1 MESDEVNSYNGSS
14 SCCSSRIPALSYSC
28 ETNTPNHSSD
38 NAHRFNSDHVKV
50 IPSLRTTIPSGYKY
64 LQVQTLT
71 KETITLAVH
80 VSLVLKSYSVG
91 TVRSSSR
98 FELKWPD

>member
-1 MESDEVNSYNGSS
+1 MTESDEVNSCNGSS
-14 SCCSSRIPALSYSC
+14 SCCSSRIPPLSDS
-28 ETNTPNHSSD
+28 EQRFSEPDAPHHSSEGL
-38 NAHRFNSDHVKV
+38 HHFNSDHVKV

-80 VSLVLKSYSVG
+80 VSVLFSCYI
-91 TVRSSSR
+91 
-98 FELKWPD
+98 

>member
-1 MESDEVNSYNGSS
+1 MTECDEVNSYNGSS
-14 SCCSSRIPALSYSC
+14 SCCSSRVPPLSDS
-28 ETNTPNHSSD
+28 ERRLSEQDVRNHSSE
-38 NAHRFNSDHVKV
+38 NLHHFNSDHVKV

-80 VSLVLKSYSVG
+80 VSILFYINIL
-91 TVRSSSR
+91 TV
-98 FELKWPD
+98 